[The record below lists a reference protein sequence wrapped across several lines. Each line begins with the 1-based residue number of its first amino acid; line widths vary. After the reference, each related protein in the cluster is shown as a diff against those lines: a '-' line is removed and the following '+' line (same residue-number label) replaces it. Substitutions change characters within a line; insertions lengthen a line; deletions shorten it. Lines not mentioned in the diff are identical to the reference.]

1 MKVKMVGISIDTLLR
16 TEWIFPIFLGV
27 IFLASLF
34 AKKIRL
40 PYTMVLVGIGIAVSL
55 IHTSGFGIFNTSKFH
70 VNPKLILYFIV
81 PPLIYEAMMK
91 IDREQFK
98 TVRISSLLLATLG
111 VVLATLVGGLLLS
124 YVAGLPTIV
133 AFAFAALIAPTDAAI
148 VIQVFKKVKVPGAL
162 AMLME
167 SEASFND
174 AVGLILFSSIIAIAA
189 AQGSVLGS
197 SDTIGQ
203 ININIP
209 EQMVHFAIVFFGG
222 IAVGLGF
229 AVGARFLI
237 KLMDEPLAETALSV
251 AVLFGS
257 VVVANSLQFSGLVA
271 AAASGLYFGNLV
283 MKGKGIMSEK
293 TLVYSSN
300 FWEMI
305 AFFANSVAF
314 LYLGLS
320 MDIQN
325 MGKNLP
331 LIAMAFG
338 VVLAARAAST
348 YPILAATHRFT
359 HEKWPSA
366 WRHVVML
373 GGMRGALSV
382 ALVATLPDSNF
393 KNILEPITFGVV
405 LSSLIIQY
413 PLLARYIKKAFPETA
428 MPQ

>member
-1 MKVKMVGISIDTLLR
+1 MVDISIGSLLR
-16 TEWIFPIFLGV
+16 TEWIIPIFLGM

-34 AKKIRL
+34 ANKTRV
-40 PYTMVLVGIGIAVSL
+40 PYTMVLVGIGIVVSL
-55 IHTSGFGIFNTSKFH
+55 FH
-70 VNPKLILYFIV
+70 VSGIGLIDKSRFQVDPKLILYFVV
-81 PPLIYEAMMK
+81 PPLIFEAMMK
-91 IDREQFK
+91 IDREKFK
-98 TVRISSLLLATLG
+98 TVRISSLALSTLG
-111 VVLATLVGGLLLS
+111 VVLATLVGGFLLS

-148 VIQVFKKVKVPGAL
+148 VIEVFKRIKAPTSLNV
-162 AMLME
+162 LMS

-174 AVGLILFSSIIAIAA
+174 ATGLVIFSSIVAIAL
-189 AQGSVLGS
+189 AQGSALEATE
-197 SDTIGQ
+197 TINQ
-203 ININIP
+203 INVDILG
-209 EQMVHFAIVFFGG
+209 QLGHFAIVFFGG

-229 AVGARFLI
+229 AIAARFLM
-237 KLMDEPLAETALSV
+237 KLMNEALSETALSV

-257 VVVANSLQFSGLVA
+257 VVVANALQLSGLVA

-293 TLVYSSN
+293 AQMYSSH
-300 FWEMI
+300 FWDMI

-320 MDIQN
+320 MDLLD

-338 VVLAARAAST
+338 AVLAARAAST

-359 HEKWPSA
+359 QEKWPNA
-366 WRHVVML
+366 WRHVIMI

-382 ALVATLPDSNF
+382 ALVATLPESHF
-393 KNILEPITFGVV
+393 KDILEPITFGVV
-405 LSSLIIQY
+405 LSSLIVQY
-413 PLLARYIKKAFPETA
+413 PILSRYIKKIFPETV
-428 MPQ
+428 PN